1 MLSCFR
7 RSLLVLSRNRV
18 LVHLLQQMQLL
29 QLQCLYPL
37 LRLQGLL
44 ARNVCGE
51 AWRQRFAAGHDE
63 VHVMLFQPSLVHVG
77 LDIARAR

>member
-37 LRLQGLL
+37 LRRRGLP
-44 ARNVCGE
+44 ARNISAVKPGGSALPLAMTRC
-51 AWRQRFAAGHDE
+51 
-63 VHVMLFQPSLVHVG
+63 M
-77 LDIARAR
+77 